1 MKKRIH
7 IIFFYE
13 FIINMIIYTIIYAII
28 IKRIEEGSEIM
39 SSFKLQ
45 LLGYI
50 LKIPAILIAFT
61 AQGYAKA
68 LVADKLGDKTPRF
81 QGRLTLNP
89 AAHVD
94 LIGFLMILIAGFG
107 WTKPL
112 NTNPSAYK
120 RGYKDAIKVS
130 VAAPLA
136 NLLVGFLGTILYVAT
151 YKFLHNIL
159 SDTVFFILINMI
171 GLIAT
176 VNISLFVFNLLPIPG
191 LAGFEIFRDLWPKT
205 FYKVSDKIYQYQFLI
220 LIAIIF
226 IGGSI
231 LSIPVNFIYN
241 AFMTFA
247 RLIFGI

>member
-1 MKKRIH
+1 M
-7 IIFFYE
+7 
-13 FIINMIIYTIIYAII
+13 
-28 IKRIEEGSEIM
+28 
-39 SSFKLQ
+39 Q
-45 LLGYI
+45 LLVII

-89 AAHVD
+89 SAHID

-136 NLLVGFLGTILYVAT
+136 NLLVGFLGTILYVFT
-151 YKFLHNIL
+151 YKFLSNIL
-159 SDTVFFILINMI
+159 SDTIYFILINMI
-171 GLIAT
+171 WLIAT
-176 VNISLFVFNLLPIPG
+176 INISLFVFNLLPIPG

-226 IGGSI
+226 IGGTI
-231 LSIPVNFIYN
+231 LSIPVNFILN
-241 AFMTFA
+241 GFMAFA
-247 RLIFGI
+247 RLIFGIL

>member
-1 MKKRIH
+1 
-7 IIFFYE
+7 
-13 FIINMIIYTIIYAII
+13 
-28 IKRIEEGSEIM
+28 M
-39 SSFKLQ
+39 SSFRME
-45 LLGYI
+45 LLVII

-89 AAHVD
+89 AAHID
-94 LIGFLMILIAGFG
+94 LIGFIMILIAGFG

-130 VAAPLA
+130 IAAPLA
-136 NLLVGFLGTILYVAT
+136 NLLVGLLGTILYVGT
-151 YKFLHNIL
+151 YKFLSNIL
-159 SDTVFFILINMI
+159 PDTIYFILINMVL
-171 GLIAT
+171 LIAT
-176 VNISLFVFNLLPIPG
+176 VNVSLFVFNLLPILG
-191 LAGFEIFRDLWPKT
+191 LAGFERFRDLWPKT

-226 IGGSI
+226 IGGTI
-231 LSIPVNFIYN
+231 LSIPVNLILNGFM
-241 AFMTFA
+241 AFA
-247 RLIFGI
+247 KLIFGII

>member
-1 MKKRIH
+1 
-7 IIFFYE
+7 
-13 FIINMIIYTIIYAII
+13 
-28 IKRIEEGSEIM
+28 M
-39 SSFKLQ
+39 SSFRLE
-45 LLGYI
+45 LLVII

-89 AAHVD
+89 AAHID

-136 NLLVGFLGTILYVAT
+136 NLLVGLLGSILYVGT
-151 YKFLHNIL
+151 YRFLSNIL
-159 SDTVFFILINMI
+159 PDTIYFILINMI
-171 GLIAT
+171 WLIAT
-176 VNISLFVFNLLPIPG
+176 VNVSLFVFNLLPIPG

-226 IGGSI
+226 IGGTI
-231 LSIPVNFIYN
+231 LSIPVNFILN
-241 AFMTFA
+241 GFMAFA
-247 RLIFGI
+247 RLIFGIL

>member
-1 MKKRIH
+1 
-7 IIFFYE
+7 
-13 FIINMIIYTIIYAII
+13 
-28 IKRIEEGSEIM
+28 M
-39 SSFKLQ
+39 SSFRID
-45 LLGYI
+45 LLYII

-89 AAHVD
+89 AAHID
-94 LIGFLMILIAGFG
+94 LIGFLMILIASFG

-130 VAAPLA
+130 IAAPLA
-136 NLLVGFLGTILYVAT
+136 NLLVGFLGAILYVFT
-151 YKFLHNIL
+151 YRFLSNIL
-159 SDTVFFILINMI
+159 SDTIYFILISMI
-171 GLIAT
+171 NLIS
-176 VNISLFVFNLLPIPG
+176 VINISLFIFNLLPIPG
-191 LAGFEIFRDLWPKT
+191 LAGFDIFRDLWPKT
-205 FYKVSDKIYQYQFLI
+205 FYKVSDKIYQYQFFI

-231 LSIPVNFIYN
+231 LSIPVTLIYN
-241 AFMTFA
+241 FFLTIAK
-247 RLIFGI
+247 LIFGIV

>member
-1 MKKRIH
+1 
-7 IIFFYE
+7 
-13 FIINMIIYTIIYAII
+13 
-28 IKRIEEGSEIM
+28 M
-39 SSFKLQ
+39 SSFRLE
-45 LLGYI
+45 LLVII

-89 AAHVD
+89 AAHID

-136 NLLVGFLGTILYVAT
+136 NLLVGLLGSILYVGT
-151 YKFLHNIL
+151 YRFLSNIL
-159 SDTVFFILINMI
+159 PDTIYFILINMI
-171 GLIAT
+171 WLIAT
-176 VNISLFVFNLLPIPG
+176 INISLFVFNLLPIPG

-220 LIAIIF
+220 LIAIII
-226 IGGSI
+226 IGGTI
-231 LSIPVNFIYN
+231 LSIPVNFILN
-241 AFMTFA
+241 GFMAFA
-247 RLIFGI
+247 RLIFGIL

>member
-1 MKKRIH
+1 
-7 IIFFYE
+7 
-13 FIINMIIYTIIYAII
+13 
-28 IKRIEEGSEIM
+28 M
-39 SSFKLQ
+39 SSFRLE
-45 LLGYI
+45 LLVII

-89 AAHVD
+89 SAHID

-136 NLLVGFLGTILYVAT
+136 NLLVGFLGTILYVFT
-151 YKFLHNIL
+151 YKFLSNIL
-159 SDTVFFILINMI
+159 SDTIYFILINI
-171 GLIAT
+171 IYLISNT
-176 VNISLFVFNLLPIPG
+176 NIILFLFN
-191 LAGFEIFRDLWPKT
+191 
-205 FYKVSDKIYQYQFLI
+205 FL
-220 LIAIIF
+220 
-226 IGGSI
+226 SI
-231 LSIPVNFIYN
+231 LLLY
-241 AFMTFA
+241 
-247 RLIFGI
+247 

>member
-1 MKKRIH
+1 
-7 IIFFYE
+7 
-13 FIINMIIYTIIYAII
+13 
-28 IKRIEEGSEIM
+28 M
-39 SSFKLQ
+39 SSFRME
-45 LLGYI
+45 LLGVI

-89 AAHVD
+89 AAHID
-94 LIGFLMILIAGFG
+94 LIEFIMILIAGFG

-130 VAAPLA
+130 IAAPLA
-136 NLLVGFLGTILYVAT
+136 NLLVGLLGTILYVGT
-151 YKFLHNIL
+151 YKFLSNIL
-159 SDTVFFILINMI
+159 PDTIYFILINMVL
-171 GLIAT
+171 LIAT
-176 VNISLFVFNLLPIPG
+176 VNVSLFVFNLLPIPG

-226 IGGSI
+226 IGGTI
-231 LSIPVNFIYN
+231 LSIPVNLILNGFM
-241 AFMTFA
+241 AFA
-247 RLIFGI
+247 KLIFGII

>member
-1 MKKRIH
+1 
-7 IIFFYE
+7 
-13 FIINMIIYTIIYAII
+13 
-28 IKRIEEGSEIM
+28 M
-39 SSFKLQ
+39 SSFRME
-45 LLGYI
+45 LLVII

-89 AAHVD
+89 SAHID

-136 NLLVGFLGTILYVAT
+136 NLLVGFLGTILYVVT
-151 YKFLHNIL
+151 YKFLSNIL
-159 SDTVFFILINMI
+159 PDTIYFILINMI
-171 GLIAT
+171 WLIAT
-176 VNISLFVFNLLPIPG
+176 INVSLFVFNLLPIPG

-226 IGGSI
+226 IGGTI
-231 LSIPVNFIYN
+231 LSIPVSFILN
-241 AFMTFA
+241 GFMAFA
-247 RLIFGI
+247 KLIFGIF

>member
-1 MKKRIH
+1 
-7 IIFFYE
+7 
-13 FIINMIIYTIIYAII
+13 
-28 IKRIEEGSEIM
+28 M
-39 SSFKLQ
+39 SSFRLE
-45 LLGYI
+45 LLVII

-89 AAHVD
+89 AAHID

-136 NLLVGFLGTILYVAT
+136 NLLVGLLGSILYVGT
-151 YKFLHNIL
+151 YRFLSNIL
-159 SDTVFFILINMI
+159 PDTIYFILINMI
-171 GLIAT
+171 WLIAT
-176 VNISLFVFNLLPIPG
+176 VNVSLFVFNLLPIPG

-226 IGGSI
+226 IGGTI
-231 LSIPVNFIYN
+231 LSIPVNFILN
-241 AFMTFA
+241 GFIAFA
-247 RLIFGI
+247 KLIFGIF

>member
-1 MKKRIH
+1 
-7 IIFFYE
+7 
-13 FIINMIIYTIIYAII
+13 
-28 IKRIEEGSEIM
+28 M
-39 SSFKLQ
+39 SSFRLD
-45 LLGYI
+45 LLDII

-130 VAAPLA
+130 IAAPLA
-136 NLLVGFLGTILYVAT
+136 NLLVGFLGTILYVLT
-151 YKFLHNIL
+151 YKLLFNYLDSTI
-159 SDTVFFILINMI
+159 VFILINI
-171 GLIAT
+171 IQITAG

-205 FYKVSDKIYQYQFLI
+205 FYKISDKIYQYQFLI
-220 LIAIIF
+220 LIVIIL

-231 LSIPVNFIYN
+231 LSIPVNIISSF
-241 AFMTFA
+241 FMSIA
-247 RLIFGI
+247 RLLFRI

>member
-1 MKKRIH
+1 
-7 IIFFYE
+7 
-13 FIINMIIYTIIYAII
+13 
-28 IKRIEEGSEIM
+28 M
-39 SSFKLQ
+39 SSFRMQSLVI
-45 LLGYI
+45 I

-81 QGRLTLNP
+81 QRRLTLNP
-89 AAHVD
+89 SAHID

-136 NLLVGFLGTILYVAT
+136 NLLVGFLGTILYVFT
-151 YKFLHNIL
+151 YKFLSNIL
-159 SDTVFFILINMI
+159 SDTIYFILINMI
-171 GLIAT
+171 WLIAT
-176 VNISLFVFNLLPIPG
+176 INISLFVFNLLPIPG

-220 LIAIIF
+220 LIAIII
-226 IGGSI
+226 IGGTI
-231 LSIPVNFIYN
+231 LSIPVNFILN
-241 AFMTFA
+241 GFMAFA
-247 RLIFGI
+247 RLIFGIL

>member
-1 MKKRIH
+1 
-7 IIFFYE
+7 
-13 FIINMIIYTIIYAII
+13 
-28 IKRIEEGSEIM
+28 M
-39 SSFKLQ
+39 SPFRMQ
-45 LLGYI
+45 LLMII

-89 AAHVD
+89 AAHID
-94 LIGFLMILIAGFG
+94 LMGFILILIASFG

-130 VAAPLA
+130 IAAPLA
-136 NLLVGFLGTILYVAT
+136 NLLVGFIATILYVAT
-151 YKFLHNIL
+151 FRFLSNIL
-159 SDTVFFILINMI
+159 SDTTYFILSTMI
-171 GLIAT
+171 MLIASIN
-176 VNISLFVFNLLPIPG
+176 VSLFVFNLLPIPG

-226 IGGSI
+226 IGGTI
-231 LSIPVNFIYN
+231 LSIPVGFK
-241 AFMTFA
+241 
-247 RLIFGI
+247 LIFGVF

>member
-1 MKKRIH
+1 
-7 IIFFYE
+7 
-13 FIINMIIYTIIYAII
+13 
-28 IKRIEEGSEIM
+28 M
-39 SSFKLQ
+39 SPFRMQ
-45 LLGYI
+45 LLMII

-89 AAHVD
+89 AAHID
-94 LIGFLMILIAGFG
+94 LMGFILILIASFG

-130 VAAPLA
+130 IAAPLA
-136 NLLVGFLGTILYVAT
+136 NLLVGFIETILYVAT
-151 YKFLHNIL
+151 FRFLSNIL
-159 SDTVFFILINMI
+159 SDTTYFILSTMI
-171 GLIAT
+171 MLIASIN
-176 VNISLFVFNLLPIPG
+176 VSLFVFNLLPIPG

-226 IGGSI
+226 IGGTI
-231 LSIPVNFIYN
+231 LSIPVGFILN
-241 AFMTFA
+241 GFMAFA
-247 RLIFGI
+247 KLIFGVF

>member
-1 MKKRIH
+1 
-7 IIFFYE
+7 
-13 FIINMIIYTIIYAII
+13 
-28 IKRIEEGSEIM
+28 M

-89 AAHVD
+89 AEHVD

-151 YKFLHNIL
+151 YKFLPIILPDTIFLPNIL
-159 SDTVFFILINMI
+159 PDTIFFILINMI
-171 GLIAT
+171 RLIAT

-241 AFMTFA
+241 AFMTLA

>member
-1 MKKRIH
+1 
-7 IIFFYE
+7 
-13 FIINMIIYTIIYAII
+13 
-28 IKRIEEGSEIM
+28 M

-89 AAHVD
+89 AEHVD

-151 YKFLHNIL
+151 YKFLPNIL
-159 SDTVFFILINMI
+159 PDTIFLPNILPDTIFFILINMI
-171 GLIAT
+171 RLIAT

-226 IGGSI
+226 IGGTI
-231 LSIPVNFIYN
+231 LSIPVNFILN
-241 AFMTFA
+241 GFMAFA
-247 RLIFGI
+247 RLIFGIL

>member
-1 MKKRIH
+1 
-7 IIFFYE
+7 
-13 FIINMIIYTIIYAII
+13 
-28 IKRIEEGSEIM
+28 M
-39 SSFKLQ
+39 SSFRME
-45 LLGYI
+45 LLVII

-89 AAHVD
+89 SAHID
-94 LIGFLMILIAGFG
+94 LIGFLMILIANFG

-130 VAAPLA
+130 IAAPLA
-136 NLLVGFLGTILYVAT
+136 NLLVGFLGTILYVVT
-151 YKFLHNIL
+151 YKFLSNIL
-159 SDTVFFILINMI
+159 PDTIFFILINMI
-171 GLIAT
+171 LLIAT
-176 VNISLFVFNLLPIPG
+176 INVSLFVFNLLPLPG

-226 IGGSI
+226 IGGTI
-231 LSIPVNFIYN
+231 LSIPVNLILNGFM
-241 AFMTFA
+241 AFSK
-247 RLIFGI
+247 LIFGIF

>member
-1 MKKRIH
+1 
-7 IIFFYE
+7 
-13 FIINMIIYTIIYAII
+13 
-28 IKRIEEGSEIM
+28 M
-39 SSFKLQ
+39 SSFRMQSLVI
-45 LLGYI
+45 I

-89 AAHVD
+89 SAHID

-136 NLLVGFLGTILYVAT
+136 NLLVGLLGTILYVGT
-151 YKFLHNIL
+151 YRFLSNIL
-159 SDTVFFILINMI
+159 PDTIYFILINMI
-171 GLIAT
+171 WLIAT
-176 VNISLFVFNLLPIPG
+176 VNVSLFVFNLLPIPG

-220 LIAIIF
+220 LIAIII
-226 IGGSI
+226 IGGTI
-231 LSIPVNFIYN
+231 LSIPVNFILN
-241 AFMTFA
+241 GFMAFA
-247 RLIFGI
+247 RLIFGIF

>member
-1 MKKRIH
+1 
-7 IIFFYE
+7 
-13 FIINMIIYTIIYAII
+13 
-28 IKRIEEGSEIM
+28 M
-39 SSFKLQ
+39 SSFRLE
-45 LLGYI
+45 LLVII

-89 AAHVD
+89 AAHID

-136 NLLVGFLGTILYVAT
+136 NLLVGLLGSILYVGT
-151 YKFLHNIL
+151 YRFLSNIL
-159 SDTVFFILINMI
+159 PDTIYFILINMI
-171 GLIAT
+171 WLIAT
-176 VNISLFVFNLLPIPG
+176 INISLFVFNLLPIPG

-205 FYKVSDKIYQYQFLI
+205 CYKVSDKIYQYQFLI
-220 LIAIIF
+220 LIAIII
-226 IGGSI
+226 IGGTI
-231 LSIPVNFIYN
+231 LSIPVNFILN
-241 AFMTFA
+241 GFMAFA
-247 RLIFGI
+247 RLIFGIL

>member
-1 MKKRIH
+1 
-7 IIFFYE
+7 
-13 FIINMIIYTIIYAII
+13 
-28 IKRIEEGSEIM
+28 M
-39 SSFKLQ
+39 SSFRMQSLVI
-45 LLGYI
+45 I

-89 AAHVD
+89 SAHID

-136 NLLVGFLGTILYVAT
+136 NLLVGFLGTILYVFT
-151 YKFLHNIL
+151 YKFLSNIL
-159 SDTVFFILINMI
+159 SDTIYFILINMI
-171 GLIAT
+171 WLIAT
-176 VNISLFVFNLLPIPG
+176 INISLFVFNLLPIPG

-220 LIAIIF
+220 LIAIII
-226 IGGSI
+226 IGGTI
-231 LSIPVNFIYN
+231 LSIPVNFILN
-241 AFMTFA
+241 GFMAFA
-247 RLIFGI
+247 RLIFGIL

>member
-1 MKKRIH
+1 
-7 IIFFYE
+7 
-13 FIINMIIYTIIYAII
+13 
-28 IKRIEEGSEIM
+28 M
-39 SSFKLQ
+39 SPFRMQ
-45 LLGYI
+45 LLMII

-89 AAHVD
+89 AAHID
-94 LIGFLMILIAGFG
+94 LMGFILILIPSFG

-130 VAAPLA
+130 IAAPLA
-136 NLLVGFLGTILYVAT
+136 NLLVGFIATILYVAT
-151 YKFLHNIL
+151 FRFLSNIL
-159 SDTVFFILINMI
+159 SDTTYFILSTMI
-171 GLIAT
+171 MLIASIN
-176 VNISLFVFNLLPIPG
+176 VSLFVFNLLPIPG

-226 IGGSI
+226 IGGTI
-231 LSIPVNFIYN
+231 LSIPVGFILN
-241 AFMTFA
+241 GFMAFA
-247 RLIFGI
+247 KLIFGVF

>member
-1 MKKRIH
+1 
-7 IIFFYE
+7 
-13 FIINMIIYTIIYAII
+13 
-28 IKRIEEGSEIM
+28 M
-39 SSFKLQ
+39 SSFRME
-45 LLGYI
+45 LLVII

-89 AAHVD
+89 SAHID

-136 NLLVGFLGTILYVAT
+136 NLLVGFLGTILYVFT
-151 YKFLHNIL
+151 YKFLSNIL
-159 SDTVFFILINMI
+159 SDTIYFILINMI
-171 GLIAT
+171 WLIAT
-176 VNISLFVFNLLPIPG
+176 INISLFVFNLLPIPG

-226 IGGSI
+226 IGGTI
-231 LSIPVNFIYN
+231 LSIPVNFILN
-241 AFMTFA
+241 GFIAFA
-247 RLIFGI
+247 KLIFGIF

>member
-1 MKKRIH
+1 
-7 IIFFYE
+7 
-13 FIINMIIYTIIYAII
+13 
-28 IKRIEEGSEIM
+28 M
-39 SSFKLQ
+39 SSFRLE
-45 LLGYI
+45 LLVII

-89 AAHVD
+89 AAHID

-136 NLLVGFLGTILYVAT
+136 NLLVGLLGSILYVGT
-151 YKFLHNIL
+151 YRFLSNIL
-159 SDTVFFILINMI
+159 PDTIYFILINMI
-171 GLIAT
+171 WLIAT
-176 VNISLFVFNLLPIPG
+176 VNVSLFVFNLLPIPG
-191 LAGFEIFRDLWPKT
+191 LAGFEIFRYLWPKT

-220 LIAIIF
+220 LIAIII
-226 IGGSI
+226 IGGTI
-231 LSIPVNFIYN
+231 LSIPVNFILN
-241 AFMTFA
+241 GFMAFA
-247 RLIFGI
+247 RLIFGIL

>member
-1 MKKRIH
+1 
-7 IIFFYE
+7 
-13 FIINMIIYTIIYAII
+13 
-28 IKRIEEGSEIM
+28 M
-39 SSFKLQ
+39 SSFRMQ
-45 LLGYI
+45 LLVII

-89 AAHVD
+89 AAHID
-94 LIGFLMILIAGFG
+94 LIGFIMILIAGFG

-130 VAAPLA
+130 IAAPLA
-136 NLLVGFLGTILYVAT
+136 NLLVGLLGTILYVGT
-151 YKFLHNIL
+151 YKFLSNIL
-159 SDTVFFILINMI
+159 PDTIYFILINMVL
-171 GLIAT
+171 LIAT
-176 VNISLFVFNLLPIPG
+176 VNVSLFVFNLLPIPG

-226 IGGSI
+226 IGGTI
-231 LSIPVNFIYN
+231 LSIPVNLILNGFM
-241 AFMTFA
+241 AFA
-247 RLIFGI
+247 KLIFGII

>member
-1 MKKRIH
+1 
-7 IIFFYE
+7 
-13 FIINMIIYTIIYAII
+13 
-28 IKRIEEGSEIM
+28 M
-39 SSFKLQ
+39 SSFRMQ
-45 LLGYI
+45 LLVII

-89 AAHVD
+89 SAHID

-120 RGYKDAIKVS
+120 GGYKDAIKVS
-130 VAAPLA
+130 IAAPLA
-136 NLLVGFLGTILYVAT
+136 NLLVGFLGTILYVFT
-151 YKFLHNIL
+151 YKFLFNIL
-159 SDTVFFILINMI
+159 SDTIYFILINMI
-171 GLIAT
+171 WLIAT
-176 VNISLFVFNLLPIPG
+176 INISLFVFNLLPIPG

-226 IGGSI
+226 IGGTI
-231 LSIPVNFIYN
+231 LSIPVNFILN
-241 AFMTFA
+241 GFMAFA
-247 RLIFGI
+247 RLIFGIL

>member
-1 MKKRIH
+1 
-7 IIFFYE
+7 
-13 FIINMIIYTIIYAII
+13 
-28 IKRIEEGSEIM
+28 M
-39 SSFKLQ
+39 SSFRME
-45 LLGYI
+45 LLGII

-89 AAHVD
+89 SAHID

-130 VAAPLA
+130 IAAPLA

-151 YKFLHNIL
+151 YKFLSNIL
-159 SDTVFFILINMI
+159 SDTIYFILINMI
-171 GLIAT
+171 RLIAT
-176 VNISLFVFNLLPIPG
+176 INVSLFVFNLLPIPG

-226 IGGSI
+226 IGGTI
-231 LSIPVNFIYN
+231 LSIPVSFILN

-247 RLIFGI
+247 RLIFGIF